1 MKTTLSNKLHTKS
14 NKYYDSSV
22 PTVHL
27 SNTERNLRNVHI
39 IILILPLISLIRYFE
54 TTYC

>member
-54 TTYC
+54 TT